1 MACQK
6 VCKQVINDIKVKPHP
21 YIFFTLHCTVV
32 GKRCRDGQG
41 FVYYLHFYIISNLFA
56 YFLACHLYNF
66 KCFLF

>member
-6 VCKQVINDIKVKPHP
+6 VCKQVRNDVKVKPHP

-41 FVYYLHFYIISNLFA
+41 FVYYLHVSILQNRPCEGCIWALKIMFM
-56 YFLACHLYNF
+56 
-66 KCFLF
+66 